1 MSTAYIR
8 NLNDFSRKFII
19 RGVYVPTKQD
29 AMLYKTRFDDIK
41 SLIFESLLLF
51 DTTCFKVVGEN
62 VPLAV
67 LINEFGVG
75 GLEKLIDQNAIRFLH
90 WKTMVGNMVD
100 NIPGVIPLVAG
111 NYNEGPYVDPEES
124 ISIGMKSLAR
134 QPNKDQRKTIVR
146 KVRDLYESPASTE
159 TIDTTSFVT
168 SAFNSGKLKPYGLD
182 HEVLDLY
189 KLPAEKKAEL
199 VKCAEELFEYKQL
212 MASGHTSVENSRFF
226 SLFID
231 TANKINKVKHSEV
244 VSVVADLEGFPDLRK
259 VYNNIHNPL
268 SKVVSL
274 REKKNVIKFR
284 KWLDEIPS
292 LDRKDITRSYLDA
305 IENPQGF
312 FETQTGKL
320 TKIMTMA
327 MMGAGVGALAGP
339 IGASVG
345 AVAGSLTSSMIEPA
359 LGVGLDLVDE
369 YFISGITQGWTPRM
383 FFKEV
388 DEIGVKIEPT
398 S

>member
-19 RGVYVPTKQD
+19 RGGYVPTKQD
-29 AMLYKTRFDDIK
+29 VMLYKTRLDDIK
-41 SLIFESLLLF
+41 SSIFESFLLF
-51 DTTCFKVVGEN
+51 DKTCFKVVGEN
-62 VPLAV
+62 IPLAV
-67 LINEFGVG
+67 LINELGVN
-75 GLEKLIDQNAIRFLH
+75 GLEKIIDQDAIRFLH
-90 WKTMVGNMVD
+90 WNTMVGNMID
-100 NIPGVIPLVAG
+100 NIPGLIPLVAG
-111 NYNEGPYVDPEES
+111 NFSNGPYVDPEES
-124 ISIGMKSLAR
+124 ISIGIKSLTR
-134 QPNKDQRKTIVR
+134 QPNKDQRKTIIR
-146 KVRDLYESPASTE
+146 KVRDLYETPSSTE

-182 HEVLDLY
+182 HEILDLY
-189 KLPAEKKAEL
+189 KLSATKKAEL
-199 VKCAEELFEYKQL
+199 VKCADELFEYKQL

-226 SLFID
+226 ALFMD
-231 TANKINKVKHSEV
+231 TANKINKMKHSEV
-244 VSVVADLEGFPDLRK
+244 VSVIADLKDFPDLRK
-259 VYNNIHNPL
+259 IYDNINNPL

-274 REKKNVIKFR
+274 RAKNNVVKFR
-284 KWLDEIPS
+284 NWLDEIPS
-292 LDRKDITRSYLDA
+292 MDKKDVTRSYLNA

-327 MMGAGVGALAGP
+327 VMGAGVGAIAGP

-345 AVAGSLTSSMIEPA
+345 AVAGTLTGTLVEPA

-369 YFISGITQGWTPRM
+369 YFISGIIRGWTPRM

-388 DEIGVKIEPT
+388 EKIGVKIEPT
-398 S
+398 L